1 MGRGG
6 RAPTASAHLLPWMK
20 FCSSGGGQWAAS
32 LLYRRGRKGRV
43 RRPVV
48 SAVPIEREGEAK
60 KLLRVT
66 LPLGMQLPQGTR
78 IIVD

>member
-1 MGRGG
+1 
-6 RAPTASAHLLPWMK
+6 
-20 FCSSGGGQWAAS
+20 
-32 LLYRRGRKGRV
+32 
-43 RRPVV
+43 VV
-48 SAVPIEREGEAK
+48 SAVPIVREGEAK